1 MTVLQATAEVTRPIN
16 EAFDYVSD
24 FTTTVEW
31 DSTAKKA
38 TKMSPGPIA
47 VGTRFEVVC
56 ALPVGSVTII
66 YRVEELQ
73 DNALVVL
80 SGKSRFF
87 DIEDRITFTAT
98 ESGTKIDY
106 RAEFFFK
113 PLIKA
118 VSGAAQKSLDN
129 MGRESVAS
137 LGRALNDD
145 FPLILKDQK
154 ACANLATELP
164 LFTRLGYRRAMKQFS
179 PMSASVRSKHIVI
192 TGANTGLGYATACE
206 LGRRGAQLT
215 LVMRNEEKA
224 KATVAKLHK
233 ETGNDAIRYELADLS
248 LMADVDDLV
257 KRLRKQGKAIDVLI
271 NNAGALFNDWAK
283 TEENIEQSHALLL
296 LSPYRLTLGLKPLLV
311 KAGNSRV
318 INVVSG
324 GMYSQRLSLS
334 ALHNEDGTDYSGS
347 IAYARQKRALMALTQ
362 EWAAEWAEQG
372 IAVNAMHPGWADTP
386 GVQTALPE
394 FRAVTRRVLR
404 SSMEGAD
411 TIVWMAMAKEAGAA
425 HGKLFLDRE
434 ARPLHL
440 MKKTIEKD
448 GETDRLMEFL
458 ESA

>member
-1 MTVLQATAEVTRPIN
+1 MTVLQESAEVTRPIA

-38 TKMSPGPIA
+38 TKITPGPIK
-47 VGTRFEVVC
+47 VGTQFEVIC
-56 ALPVGSVTII
+56 ALPVGSVKII

-73 DNALVVL
+73 ENKLFVL

-98 ESGTKIDY
+98 GSGTRITY

-113 PLIKA
+113 PLMRA

-154 ACANLATELP
+154 ACANMATELP
-164 LFTRLGYRRAMKQFS
+164 LFTRLGYRRTMKRFS
-179 PMSASVRSKHIVI
+179 PMSASVRNKHIVI

-206 LGRRGAQLT
+206 LGRRGAKLT
-215 LVMRNEEKA
+215 LVMRNEKKA
-224 KATVAKLHK
+224 KATLAKLHQ
-233 ETGNDAIRYELADLS
+233 ETGNKAIHYELADLS
-248 LMADVDDLV
+248 LMAEVDSLV
-257 KRLRKQGKAIDVLI
+257 ARLRKKGKAIDVLI
-271 NNAGALFNDWAK
+271 NNAGALFNDWTK
-283 TEENIEQSHALLL
+283 TGENIEQSHALLL

-311 KAGNSRV
+311 KAGQSRV

-324 GMYSQRLSLS
+324 GLYSQRLSLG
-334 ALHNEDGTDYSGS
+334 ALHNEDGNGYSGS

-362 EWAAEWAEQG
+362 EWAQEWAEQD

-394 FRAVTRRVLR
+394 FRAVTRSVLR
-404 SSMEGAD
+404 SSLEGAD
-411 TIVWMAMAKEAGAA
+411 TIVWMAMAKEAGMA

-434 ARPLHL
+434 ARPVHL

-448 GETDRLMEFL
+448 GETDRLMAFL
-458 ESA
+458 KNA